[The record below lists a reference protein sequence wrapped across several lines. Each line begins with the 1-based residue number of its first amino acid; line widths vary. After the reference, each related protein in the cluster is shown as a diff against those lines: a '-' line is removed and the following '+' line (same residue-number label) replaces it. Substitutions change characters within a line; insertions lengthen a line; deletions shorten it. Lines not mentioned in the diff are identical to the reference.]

1 MRRAAPA
8 AAPVAVDK
16 EVKRKQRMGDIK
28 LDLHRVLLDNLN
40 LAALEHAT
48 EADLR
53 AEINAISAEHLN
65 DNAIVLGRE
74 DRIILNKEL
83 YDEVTGL
90 GPLETLLQDESV
102 NDILVNG
109 PQQIFVERSGKLEL
123 TDVTFK
129 DERHLL
135 RIIDKIVSAVG
146 RRVDESKPYV
156 DARLKDG
163 SRFNAMVPPVA
174 VDGSLVSIRKFK
186 KDKLGIDDLVQFG
199 AFSEEMAAYL
209 QAAVSTRLNVI
220 VSGGTGSGKTTT
232 LNALSSFIADD
243 ERILTIEDTAELQLQ
258 QTHVGRME
266 SRPPNVEGKGEVSPR
281 DCLKNALR
289 MRPDRIIVGE
299 TRGEE
304 VIDMLQAMNTGHDG
318 SMTTIHANNPRDGI
332 SRLENMVA
340 MAGIEMP
347 LKAVRSQIS
356 SAVNL
361 IVQASRLQDGSR
373 RMTSITEITGM
384 EGDVISMQE
393 IFRFQRVGPDARQQ
407 DHRPLSQPQ
416 ACAATSPSAS
426 ASGAM
431 ICPRPSLNPSQRSK
445 PHGHQCRTHHLRSDL
460 YRRAGARRRA
470 SIWRL
475 FGRSISLNSRVNRRL
490 EMIEKGDTP
499 RGGAGQICARRC
511 SSTRKSKGIPL
522 YSLWLSEKAQ
532 KGRDCLL
539 PATADHGDGRPFGS
553 VLPWPDRRH
562 RDRSTRAHRR
572 LHRHGGRCCVYVG
585 VHESQQAHGDHRRTA
600 PRCGRADGAL
610 LARRSP
616 VHQRHHHREQR
627 NPRPACLRIRCDR
640 G

>member
-1 MRRAAPA
+1 MFSKYKKSDAASGPTAAQVAAAKAIADAPAPDKKRQSLMKAKPESAPAQAAPM
-8 AAPVAVDK
+8 DK
-16 EVKRKQRMGDIK
+16 EKKRKERLGNIK
-28 LDLHRVLLDNLN
+28 LELHKALLDNLN
-40 LAALEHAT
+40 LSALENASENELRQEIQAIAT
-48 EADLR
+48 ESL
-53 AEINAISAEHLN
+53 EEMG
-65 DNAIVLGRE
+65 IVLNRE
-74 DRIILNKEL
+74 ERTALNQDL
-83 YDEVTGL
+83 FFEVTGL
-90 GPLETLLQDESV
+90 GPLETLLKDESV

-129 DERHLL
+129 DEKHLL

-146 RRVDESKPYV
+146 RRVDESNPYV
-156 DARLKDG
+156 DARLADG

-186 KDKLGIDDLVQFG
+186 KDKLSIDDLVNFG
-199 AFSEEMAAYL
+199 AFTEEMAAYL
-209 QAAVSTRLNVI
+209 QAAVATRLNVI

-232 LNALSSFIADD
+232 LNALSSFIDNN

-318 SMTTIHANNPRDGI
+318 SMTTIHANSARDGV
-332 SRLENMVA
+332 SRLENMIA

-393 IFRFQRVGPDARQQ
+393 VFRYQRVGLTPENKIIG
-407 DHRPLSQPQ
+407 HFT
-416 ACAATSPSAS
+416 AT
-426 ASGAM
+426 GV
-431 ICPRPSLNPSQRSK
+431 RSHFSERFK
-445 PHGHQCRTHHLRSDL
+445 MWGYDL
-460 YRRAGARRRA
+460 PA
-470 SIWRL
+470 SI
-475 FGRSISLNSRVNRRL
+475 FEPMVA
-490 EMIEKGDTP
+490 E
-499 RGGAGQICARRC
+499 
-511 SSTRKSKGIPL
+511 
-522 YSLWLSEKAQ
+522 
-532 KGRDCLL
+532 
-539 PATADHGDGRPFGS
+539 
-553 VLPWPDRRH
+553 
-562 RDRSTRAHRR
+562 
-572 LHRHGGRCCVYVG
+572 
-585 VHESQQAHGDHRRTA
+585 
-600 PRCGRADGAL
+600 
-610 LARRSP
+610 
-616 VHQRHHHREQR
+616 
-627 NPRPACLRIRCDR
+627 
-640 G
+640 

>member
-1 MRRAAPA
+1 MFSKYKKTAAPTATPA
-8 AAPVAVDK
+8 AAPVAKVTELPKAAAAEPSKVARKAPPQAAAQVTPMDK
-16 EVKRKQRMGDIK
+16 EKKRKERMGELK
-28 LDLHRVLLDNLN
+28 LELHRVLLDNLN

-53 AEINAISAEHLN
+53 QEIQSIAAEFLEEKAIILN
-65 DNAIVLGRE
+65 RE
-74 DRIILNKEL
+74 DRQTLNQEL

-90 GPLETLLQDESV
+90 GPLETLLKDETV

-109 PQQIFVERSGKLEL
+109 PQQIFVERDGKLQL
-123 TDVTFK
+123 TDITFK

-146 RRVDESKPYV
+146 RRVDESNPYV

-186 KDKLGIDDLVQFG
+186 KDKLGIDDLVNFG
-199 AFSEEMAAYL
+199 AFTEEMAAYL
-209 QAAVSTRLNVI
+209 QAAVATRLNII

-232 LNALSSFIADD
+232 LNALSSFIDND

-318 SMTTIHANNPRDGI
+318 SMTTIHANSARDGV
-332 SRLENMVA
+332 SRLENMIA

-393 IFRFQRVGPDARQQ
+393 IFRYQRVGLTPENKIIG
-407 DHRPLSQPQ
+407 HFT
-416 ACAATSPSAS
+416 AT
-426 ASGAM
+426 GV
-431 ICPRPSLNPSQRSK
+431 RS
-445 PHGHQCRTHHLRSDL
+445 HYAERFRMWGYD
-460 YRRAGARRRA
+460 
-470 SIWRL
+470 
-475 FGRSISLNSRVNRRL
+475 
-490 EMIEKGDTP
+490 
-499 RGGAGQICARRC
+499 
-511 SSTRKSKGIPL
+511 
-522 YSLWLSEKAQ
+522 
-532 KGRDCLL
+532 L
-539 PATADHGDGRPFGS
+539 PAAI
-553 VLPWPDRRH
+553 
-562 RDRSTRAHRR
+562 
-572 LHRHGGRCCVYVG
+572 Y
-585 VHESQQAHGDHRRTA
+585 E
-600 PRCGRADGAL
+600 
-610 LARRSP
+610 P
-616 VHQRHHHREQR
+616 VAAQ
-627 NPRPACLRIRCDR
+627 
-640 G
+640 

>member
-1 MRRAAPA
+1 MFSKYKKTTAPTATPA
-8 AAPVAVDK
+8 AAPVAKVTELPKAAAAEPSKVARKAPPQTAAQVTPMDK
-16 EVKRKQRMGDIK
+16 EKKRKERMGELK
-28 LDLHRVLLDNLN
+28 LELHRVLLDNLN

-53 AEINAISAEHLN
+53 QEIQSIAAEFLEEKAIILN
-65 DNAIVLGRE
+65 RE
-74 DRIILNKEL
+74 DRQTLNQEL

-90 GPLETLLQDESV
+90 GPLETLLKDETV

-109 PQQIFVERSGKLEL
+109 PQQIFVERDGKLQL

-146 RRVDESKPYV
+146 RRVDESNPYV

-186 KDKLGIDDLVQFG
+186 KDKLGIDDLVNFG
-199 AFSEEMAAYL
+199 AFTEEMAAYL
-209 QAAVSTRLNVI
+209 QAAVATRLNII

-232 LNALSSFIADD
+232 LNALSSFIDND

-318 SMTTIHANNPRDGI
+318 SMTTIHANSARDGV
-332 SRLENMVA
+332 SRLENMIA

-393 IFRFQRVGPDARQQ
+393 IFRYQRVGLTPENKIIG
-407 DHRPLSQPQ
+407 HFT
-416 ACAATSPSAS
+416 AT
-426 ASGAM
+426 GV
-431 ICPRPSLNPSQRSK
+431 RS
-445 PHGHQCRTHHLRSDL
+445 HYAERFRMWGYD
-460 YRRAGARRRA
+460 
-470 SIWRL
+470 
-475 FGRSISLNSRVNRRL
+475 
-490 EMIEKGDTP
+490 
-499 RGGAGQICARRC
+499 
-511 SSTRKSKGIPL
+511 
-522 YSLWLSEKAQ
+522 
-532 KGRDCLL
+532 L
-539 PATADHGDGRPFGS
+539 PAAI
-553 VLPWPDRRH
+553 
-562 RDRSTRAHRR
+562 
-572 LHRHGGRCCVYVG
+572 Y
-585 VHESQQAHGDHRRTA
+585 E
-600 PRCGRADGAL
+600 
-610 LARRSP
+610 P
-616 VHQRHHHREQR
+616 VAAQ
-627 NPRPACLRIRCDR
+627 
-640 G
+640 